1 MSFAFYNREFNSKAV
16 YRKRRSHITLIVP
29 APVSASLISN
39 FQVSKSNFGGEVRKK
54 EVSHHAA
61 FLFFL
66 ASYSINADH
75 INPAN
80 SLATATTALQ
90 GSLPRLTSL

>member
-1 MSFAFYNREFNSKAV
+1 MNSTAKLFIEIMG
-16 YRKRRSHITLIVP
+16 RMLLLSCLHLLVP
-29 APVSASLISN
+29 ALFPILNIKEQFRGRGMKNN
-39 FQVSKSNFGGEVRKK
+39 FPNY
-54 EVSHHAA
+54 AA

-66 ASYSINADH
+66 ASYSINTDH

-90 GSLPRLTSL
+90 GSLPRLTSLR